1 MGSVGAKRAG
11 GLSNIPPTR
20 ETVTDDY
27 GRTYEVVSRDEVPT
41 DYELWTSGTWRG
53 VNDDYNNGYAVFAK
67 ITDYHVDTDNGVVVR
82 VSGEDADAIKG
93 LDAGHATS
101 AEVERYIKRYDK
113 PGTKSGY
120 TRRRVERFK
129 RGLEA
134 LRRLGL

>member
-1 MGSVGAKRAG
+1 MGSIGARRVGG
-11 GLSNIPPTR
+11 NIPPTS

-27 GRTYEVVSRDEVPT
+27 GRTYKVVSREEVPT
-41 DYELWTSGTWRG
+41 GYELWTSGTWRG

-67 ITDYHVDTDNGVVVR
+67 ITDYRVDTDSAVVVR
-82 VSGEDADAIKG
+82 ISGEDADAIKG

-113 PGTKSGY
+113 RTTTGY
-120 TRRRVERFK
+120 VRRRVERFK

-134 LRRLGL
+134 LRKLGL